1 MKPII
6 VKFSEISKH
15 PTHVLSAKYWVNI
28 KNGKL
33 PFSKVKI
40 EKAKDADDDKKQEAE
55 YKYVCSHTKNLNEAL
70 YLTEKEAE
78 EINVAEAELK
88 KAQELVAKLKEGK

>member
-1 MKPII
+1 MKTAII
-6 VKFSEISKH
+6 SFSEISKH

-40 EKAKDADDDKKQEAE
+40 EKPKEVEGEVE

-78 EINVAEAELK
+78 ELNIAEAELK